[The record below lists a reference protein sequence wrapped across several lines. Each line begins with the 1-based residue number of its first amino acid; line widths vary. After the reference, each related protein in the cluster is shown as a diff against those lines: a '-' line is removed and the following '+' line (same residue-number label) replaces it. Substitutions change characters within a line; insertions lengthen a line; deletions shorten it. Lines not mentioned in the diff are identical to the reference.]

1 MLYTWNLCNIVNQLY
16 VNKKKKNANVRM
28 LRQRCAA
35 GEWRDMKQSSLDTA
49 KCKPSLFRVVLR
61 PQTVASGWHFWH
73 FLGFIILEILTWA
86 SVLFKWFFL
95 SKSRFIQLENHKQGK
110 LKLSRSLIVF
120 SSNLSHLPPP
130 LPPPFFNFSDNLFK
144 HIFPG
149 AYSDYIPYKP
159 RINWSWKFL
168 KATFLW
174 FQQSYSKLWWW
185 AKHPLIHF
193 GEREDIPVLRLVIY
207 CCTTNNFKT

>member
-1 MLYTWNLCNIVNQLY
+1 MQTQPLQGCAPSSNSGLWLTFLTLSGLYHT
-16 VNKKKKNANVRM
+16 
-28 LRQRCAA
+28 
-35 GEWRDMKQSSLDTA
+35 GDTY
-49 KCKPSLFRVVLR
+49 
-61 PQTVASGWHFWH
+61 
-73 FLGFIILEILTWA
+73 LGFSPFQMIL
-86 SVLFKWFFL
+86 SFFFK
-95 SKSRFIQLENHKQGK
+95 SHFIQLENHKQGK

-149 AYSDYIPYKP
+149 TYSDYIPYKP

-193 GEREDIPVLRLVIY
+193 GEREDILVLRLVIY